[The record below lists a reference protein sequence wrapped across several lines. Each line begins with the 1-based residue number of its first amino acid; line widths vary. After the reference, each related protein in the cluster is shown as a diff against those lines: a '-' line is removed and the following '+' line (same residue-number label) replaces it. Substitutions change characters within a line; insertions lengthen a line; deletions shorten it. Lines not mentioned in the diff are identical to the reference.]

1 MLYHEN
7 HVYDNLE
14 IESREAE
21 RKLATDTHR
30 PTRTI
35 ELKGES
41 SKREKLC
48 ASVSSVR
55 EKTYL

>member
-21 RKLATDTHR
+21 RELAT
-30 PTRTI
+30 P
-35 ELKGES
+35 EE
-41 SKREKLC
+41 
-48 ASVSSVR
+48 
-55 EKTYL
+55 